1 MSSQIQT
8 PQTNSSPTLIRTTHN
23 EDGVSVF
30 VPDTHVAPFEP
41 FGPKG
46 SGFNIFD
53 VRQSVPVTNTDA
65 ISSFGN
71 SLPRCPPKGSL
82 FCMTQI
88 SPGGKAPMHR
98 TKSLD
103 YAVVLSGEIVLALD
117 GGEEKTVKQ
126 GQIMVQQGVNHS
138 WENRGEVTCQIIFVM
153 IGAETIT
160 LQDGTALEET
170 VFK

>member
-1 MSSQIQT
+1 MSSQI
-8 PQTNSSPTLIRTTHN
+8 NSSPLVVRTTHS
-23 EDGVSVF
+23 EDGISIF
-30 VPDTHVAPFEP
+30 APETHVEPFQP
-41 FGPKG
+41 FGPHG

-53 VRQSVPVTNTDA
+53 VRQSVPVNNTDTTQ
-65 ISSFGN
+65 SFAN
-71 SLPRCPPKGSL
+71 SLPRCPPKGAL

-88 SPGGKAPMHR
+88 QPGGKAPMHR

-103 YAVVLSGEIVLALD
+103 YAVVLSGEIVLGLD
-117 GGEEKTVKQ
+117 GGEEKTVRQ
-126 GQIMVQQGVNHS
+126 GQIIVQQGVNHS

-160 LQDGTALEET
+160 LEDGMALEET